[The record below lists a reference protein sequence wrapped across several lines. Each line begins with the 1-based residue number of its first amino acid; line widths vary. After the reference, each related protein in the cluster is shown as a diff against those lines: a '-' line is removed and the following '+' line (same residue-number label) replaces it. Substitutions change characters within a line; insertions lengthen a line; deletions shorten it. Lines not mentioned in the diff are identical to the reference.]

1 MNQVG
6 HLEELNKK
14 YFDKGLRIIAVSAE
28 PIGLLQAQ
36 VVENRGGKYW
46 IASDPDRA
54 TVAGYISPGKRGIP
68 HAYLIDATGTVVSE
82 GVPDSGRIEQLLEG
96 VFDPSLGRELDKSL
110 KAAVKSYKKGD
121 YGKAHAAAAR
131 QVENENRVISSDAA
145 YLQERCVACADFH
158 KGLVESGIK
167 QKDFT
172 TVYDDLKMISK
183 KFAGMEAAPWAA
195 AKKKELDGSA
205 EVKTEMKASKALR
218 KARSKEA
225 GAKGKAKKMGPAR
238 NAYKSIVKKYPGTRA
253 AKMAE
258 EALKSLPK

>member
-14 YFDKGLRIIAVSAE
+14 YYDKGLRIIAVSNE
-28 PIGLLQAQ
+28 SIGLLQAQ
-36 VVENRGGKYW
+36 VVEARGGNYW
-46 IASDPDRA
+46 IASDPERA
-54 TVAGYISPGKRGIP
+54 TVAGYITPGRRGIP

-96 VFDPSLGRELDKSL
+96 VFDPALGRDLHKSL
-110 KAAVKSYKKGD
+110 KAAVKSYEKGD

-131 QVENENRVISSDAA
+131 YLENEDRVISSDATF
-145 YLQERCVACADFH
+145 LQERCVACANFN
-158 KGLVESGIK
+158 KGLVEGGIK

-172 TVYDDLKMISK
+172 TVYTDLKMISK
-183 KFAGMEAAPWAA
+183 KFAGMEIAQWAA

-205 EVKTEMKASKALR
+205 DVATEMKAWKALK

-238 NAYKSIVKKYPGTRA
+238 KAYKSIVKKYPRTRA

-258 EALKSLPK
+258 EALKSLPY